1 VEPKYIRNFSIIAH
15 IDHGKSTLADRML
28 EITGTVKKR
37 DMQAQLLDDM
47 ELERERGITIKARSV
62 TIYHEFEGQK
72 YELNLIDTPGHVD
85 FNYEVEKSMQA
96 CEGAVLLVDAAQGV
110 EAQTVANAYL
120 AIEADLY
127 IMPVLNKVDLAH
139 SRPDEV
145 AEEIETSLAIEAT
158 GALHVSAK
166 TGKGVKEV
174 LDQIVREVP
183 PPTGDADAPLRALVF
198 DAVYDDYRGVIV
210 YVRIV
215 DGKLNKKDKVRFM
228 SAKTNINFEALEI
241 GRFMPK
247 LVPCETLGVGEVGY
261 FISNIKTLGDVRVGD
276 TMTLSSN
283 PISDVL
289 PGYKEPQHMVF
300 ADFYPTSPGDY
311 ESMRDALEALSLTD
325 SSLTFEA
332 VTSDALGFGYRC
344 GFLGLLHMEIIE
356 QRLER
361 EFDMDMIQTA
371 PSVTYQVLNHDETIS
386 WVHSPGA
393 LPSPDKF
400 EELREPIA
408 RVSMLMPT
416 EYIGPVMQISTD
428 HRGLFIRQ
436 EHLSQSRVQLVYDIP
451 LAEIMYDFYDKLKS
465 STRGFGTL
473 NYEVTGYKADKLVKL
488 NIMVNGEDVDALSS
502 IVHFTRADTRGRA
515 VIKKLRKEIPR
526 HMFEVRLQAAIGSK
540 ILARENIA
548 ALRKDVTAKCYGGDI
563 SRKRKLLEKQ
573 KAGKRRM
580 RQVGNVDIPQKAF
593 LAVLGGDD
601 K

>member
-120 AIEADLY
+120 AIEADLH

-215 DGKLNKKDKVRFM
+215 DGKLSKKDKVRFM

-247 LVPCETLGVGEVGY
+247 LIPCDTLGVGEVGY

-283 PISDVL
+283 SISNVL

-311 ESMRDALEALSLTD
+311 ENMRDALEALSLTD

-371 PSVTYQVLNHDETIS
+371 PSVTYQILNHDKTIS

-416 EYIGPVMQISTD
+416 EFIGPVMQISTD